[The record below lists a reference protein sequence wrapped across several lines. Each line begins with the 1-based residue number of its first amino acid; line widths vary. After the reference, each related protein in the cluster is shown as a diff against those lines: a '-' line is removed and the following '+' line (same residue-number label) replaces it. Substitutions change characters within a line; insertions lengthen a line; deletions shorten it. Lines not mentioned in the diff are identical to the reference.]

1 MKVRWTRRA
10 LADLDSAYEYVA
22 GDNPAAAE
30 RMLDRIEEAVT
41 VLGRHP
47 EAGRTGRIHG
57 TREVVVTGTPFLIPY
72 RVRRSTVELLAVI
85 HGSRKWPDSL

>member
-1 MKVRWTRRA
+1 MKVRWTRGA

-22 GDNPAAAE
+22 GDNPAATE
-30 RMLDRIEEAVT
+30 RLLDRIEGAVT

-57 TREVVVTGTPFLIPY
+57 TREVVVTGTPFIIPC
-72 RVRRSTVELLAVI
+72 RVRRATVELLAVI